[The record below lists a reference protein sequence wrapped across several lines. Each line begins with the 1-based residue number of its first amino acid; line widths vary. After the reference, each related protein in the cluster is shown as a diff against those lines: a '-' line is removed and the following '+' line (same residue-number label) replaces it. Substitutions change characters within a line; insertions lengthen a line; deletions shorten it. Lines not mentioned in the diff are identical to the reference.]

1 MFKTSMKMKKQKQ
14 NQMRNIQLGYDQ
26 AYKLNFY
33 F

>member
-14 NQMRNIQLGYDQ
+14 NQVRNIQLGYDQ
-26 AYKLNFY
+26 THKLNFY